1 MSANIPLSA
10 EERLRARVVERC
22 ERCRT
27 ERAVGSTTACRC
39 SEPAWKLFC
48 TRCVRAFDGNAANG
62 ANLANSNLASA
73 NLANSIL
80 ANSNLARAN
89 LAGLCPNCVEIAR
102 TNGAQLR
109 TALDTRLVRESGLA
123 GAVAAAARRET
134 RATDLLREFGLASVV
149 PPLPDFARRL
159 ADPATPLPPGASS
172 SRVKSAAISD
182 LRLEAAAV
190 RIATEKLGYLGTP
203 VEEKL
208 QRVVA
213 DARAAAAE
221 LSAWLA
227 SPVLL
232 AADGA
237 HEAELRAAAEALGAA
252 LGASAALID
261 SIRRRDL
268 GPLVEAV
275 VRRDRA
281 VRACSAAL
289 GVR

>member
-73 NLANSIL
+73 NLANT
-80 ANSNLARAN
+80 NLAS
-89 LAGLCPNCVEIAR
+89 LCPNCVEIAR

-123 GAVAAAARRET
+123 GAIAASARLET

>member
-62 ANLANSNLASA
+62 ANLANSILASA
-73 NLANSIL
+73 NL

>member
-1 MSANIPLSA
+1 MSANVPLSA

-62 ANLANSNLASA
+62 ANLANSNLA
-73 NLANSIL
+73 NS
-80 ANSNLARAN
+80 N

-123 GAVAAAARRET
+123 GAIAASARLET

>member
-1 MSANIPLSA
+1 MRAPFVLASTHRYTSRPMLANIPLSA

-27 ERAVGSTTACRC
+27 ERAVGSSTTCRC
-39 SEPAWKLFC
+39 SEPAWKPFC
-48 TRCVRAFDGNAANG
+48 TRCVRSFD
-62 ANLANSNLASA
+62 ASA
-73 NLANSIL
+73 AD
-80 ANSNLARAN
+80 
-89 LAGLCPNCVEIAR
+89 GLCPNCVEIAR

-109 TALDTRLVRESGLA
+109 VTLDTRLVRDGGLSGA
-123 GAVAAAARRET
+123 IAASARLET
-134 RATDLLREFGLASVV
+134 RASDLLREFGIASVV

-159 ADPATPLPPGASS
+159 ADPVTPLPPGASS

-203 VEEKL
+203 VEDKL

-213 DARAAAAE
+213 EARAAAAD
-221 LSAWLA
+221 LAAWLA
-227 SPVLL
+227 VSPPL

-237 HEAELRAAAEALGAA
+237 HEGELKASAEALAAA
-252 LGASAALID
+252 LGASGALID
-261 SIRRRDL
+261 SIRRREL

-281 VRACSAAL
+281 VRACQSAL
-289 GVR
+289 GVA

>member
-1 MSANIPLSA
+1 MLANIPLSA
-10 EERLRARVVERC
+10 EDRLRARVVERC

-62 ANLANSNLASA
+62 ANLASANLASA
-73 NLANSIL
+73 NLANS
-80 ANSNLARAN
+80 N
-89 LAGLCPNCVEIAR
+89 LAGFCPNCVEIAR

-109 TALDTRLVRESGLA
+109 TALDTRLVREGGLA
-123 GAVAAAARRET
+123 GAIAAAARLET

-172 SRVKSAAISD
+172 SRLKSAAISD

-237 HEAELRAAAEALGAA
+237 HEAELRAAAEALAAA
-252 LGASAALID
+252 LGASTALID

-268 GPLVEAV
+268 GPLIEAV

>member
-1 MSANIPLSA
+1 MSANVPLSA

-27 ERAVGSTTACRC
+27 ERAVGSTTTCRC
-39 SEPAWKLFC
+39 SEPVWKLFC

-62 ANLANSNLASA
+62 ASLAAPNL
-73 NLANSIL
+73 SIQG
-80 ANSNLARAN
+80 
-89 LAGLCPNCVEIAR
+89 LAGICPNCVEIAR
-102 TNGAQLR
+102 TNSAQLR
-109 TALDTRLVRESGLA
+109 AALDTRLARESGLA
-123 GAVAAAARRET
+123 GAIAAAARLET

-237 HEAELRAAAEALGAA
+237 HEAELRAAAEALAAA

-281 VRACSAAL
+281 IRACSAAL

>member
-62 ANLANSNLASA
+62 ANLASA
-73 NLANSIL
+73 NLANSNL
-80 ANSNLARAN
+80 ANTN

-123 GAVAAAARRET
+123 GAIAASARLET

>member
-1 MSANIPLSA
+1 MSANVPLSA

-62 ANLANSNLASA
+62 ANLASANLASA
-73 NLANSIL
+73 NLANT
-80 ANSNLARAN
+80 N

-123 GAVAAAARRET
+123 GAIAASARLET

>member
-1 MSANIPLSA
+1 MSANVPLSA

-62 ANLANSNLASA
+62 ANLASA
-73 NLANSIL
+73 NLANSNL
-80 ANSNLARAN
+80 ANSN

-123 GAVAAAARRET
+123 GAIAAAARLET

>member
-73 NLANSIL
+73 NLATPV
-80 ANSNLARAN
+80 

-109 TALDTRLVRESGLA
+109 TALDTRLARESGLA
-123 GAVAAAARRET
+123 GAIAAAARLET

-237 HEAELRAAAEALGAA
+237 HEAELRAAAEALAAA
-252 LGASAALID
+252 LGASTALID

>member
-73 NLANSIL
+73 NLANT
-80 ANSNLARAN
+80 N

-123 GAVAAAARRET
+123 GAIAASARLET

>member
-1 MSANIPLSA
+1 MSANVPLSA

-48 TRCVRAFDGNAANG
+48 TRCVRAFDGNTANG
-62 ANLANSNLASA
+62 AN
-73 NLANSIL
+73 L

-123 GAVAAAARRET
+123 GAIAASARLET

>member
-1 MSANIPLSA
+1 MSANVSLSA

-62 ANLANSNLASA
+62 ANLASA
-73 NLANSIL
+73 NLANS
-80 ANSNLARAN
+80 N

-123 GAVAAAARRET
+123 GAIAASARLET

-172 SRVKSAAISD
+172 SRLKSAAISD

-289 GVR
+289 GVC

>member
-62 ANLANSNLASA
+62 ANLASA
-73 NLANSIL
+73 NLANSNL
-80 ANSNLARAN
+80 ANSN

-123 GAVAAAARRET
+123 GAIAASARLET

>member
-1 MSANIPLSA
+1 MSANVPLSA

-22 ERCRT
+22 ERCRM

-62 ANLANSNLASA
+62 ANLASA
-73 NLANSIL
+73 NLANS
-80 ANSNLARAN
+80 N

-109 TALDTRLVRESGLA
+109 TALDTRLARDGGLA
-123 GAVAAAARRET
+123 GAIAASARLET
-134 RATDLLREFGLASVV
+134 RTIDLLREFGLASVV

-237 HEAELRAAAEALGAA
+237 HEAELRAAAEALAAA
-252 LGASAALID
+252 LGASTALID

-268 GPLVEAV
+268 GPLIEAV

>member
-1 MSANIPLSA
+1 MSANVPLSA

-73 NLANSIL
+73 NLANT
-80 ANSNLARAN
+80 N

-123 GAVAAAARRET
+123 GAIAASARLET

>member
-1 MSANIPLSA
+1 MSANVPLSA

-62 ANLANSNLASA
+62 ANLASA
-73 NLANSIL
+73 NLANS
-80 ANSNLARAN
+80 N

-123 GAVAAAARRET
+123 GAIAASARLET

-203 VEEKL
+203 VEEKH

-237 HEAELRAAAEALGAA
+237 HEAELRAAAEALAAA
-252 LGASAALID
+252 LGASTALID

>member
-1 MSANIPLSA
+1 
-10 EERLRARVVERC
+10 
-22 ERCRT
+22 
-27 ERAVGSTTACRC
+27 
-39 SEPAWKLFC
+39 
-48 TRCVRAFDGNAANG
+48 
-62 ANLANSNLASA
+62 
-73 NLANSIL
+73 
-80 ANSNLARAN
+80 
-89 LAGLCPNCVEIAR
+89 
-102 TNGAQLR
+102 
-109 TALDTRLVRESGLA
+109 
-123 GAVAAAARRET
+123 
-134 RATDLLREFGLASVV
+134 
-149 PPLPDFARRL
+149 
-159 ADPATPLPPGASS
+159 
-172 SRVKSAAISD
+172 VKSAAISD

>member
-1 MSANIPLSA
+1 MSANVPLSA

-22 ERCRT
+22 ERCRM

-73 NLANSIL
+73 NLANT
-80 ANSNLARAN
+80 N

-123 GAVAAAARRET
+123 GAIAASARLET

-172 SRVKSAAISD
+172 SRLKSAAISD

>member
-1 MSANIPLSA
+1 MSANVPLSA

-62 ANLANSNLASA
+62 ANLASANLASA
-73 NLANSIL
+73 NLANS
-80 ANSNLARAN
+80 N

-109 TALDTRLVRESGLA
+109 TALDTRLVRESSLA
-123 GAVAAAARRET
+123 GAIAAAARLET

-252 LGASAALID
+252 LGASTALID

>member
-1 MSANIPLSA
+1 
-10 EERLRARVVERC
+10 
-22 ERCRT
+22 
-27 ERAVGSTTACRC
+27 
-39 SEPAWKLFC
+39 
-48 TRCVRAFDGNAANG
+48 VRSFDGNAANG
-62 ANLANSNLASA
+62 ANLASA
-73 NLANSIL
+73 NLANS
-80 ANSNLARAN
+80 N

-123 GAVAAAARRET
+123 GAIAAAARLET

-281 VRACSAAL
+281 IRACSAAL

>member
-1 MSANIPLSA
+1 MSANVPLSA
-10 EERLRARVVERC
+10 EERLRARVVKRC

-73 NLANSIL
+73 NLANSNL
-80 ANSNLARAN
+80 ANTN

-109 TALDTRLVRESGLA
+109 AALDTRLVRESGLA
-123 GAVAAAARRET
+123 GAVAAAARLET

-172 SRVKSAAISD
+172 SRLKSAAISD

-237 HEAELRAAAEALGAA
+237 HEAELRAAAEALASA
-252 LGASAALID
+252 LGASTALID

>member
-1 MSANIPLSA
+1 MSANVPLSA

-62 ANLANSNLASA
+62 ANLASA
-73 NLANSIL
+73 NLANANL
-80 ANSNLARAN
+80 ANSN

-237 HEAELRAAAEALGAA
+237 HEAELRAAAEALAAA
-252 LGASAALID
+252 LGASTALID

-268 GPLVEAV
+268 GPLIEAV

>member
-1 MSANIPLSA
+1 MSANVPLSA

-62 ANLANSNLASA
+62 ANGANSG
-73 NLANSIL
+73 
-80 ANSNLARAN
+80 

-123 GAVAAAARRET
+123 GAIAASARLET

-172 SRVKSAAISD
+172 SRLKSAAISD

-213 DARAAAAE
+213 DARAAAEGKRLADYDYFCAGAE
-221 LSAWLA
+221 YNAADCRSMFLVLAWL
-227 SPVLL
+227 
-232 AADGA
+232 
-237 HEAELRAAAEALGAA
+237 RAN
-252 LGASAALID
+252 
-261 SIRRRDL
+261 R
-268 GPLVEAV
+268 
-275 VRRDRA
+275 
-281 VRACSAAL
+281 
-289 GVR
+289 

>member
-1 MSANIPLSA
+1 MSANVSLSA

-73 NLANSIL
+73 NLANT
-80 ANSNLARAN
+80 N

-123 GAVAAAARRET
+123 GAIAASARLET

>member
-1 MSANIPLSA
+1 MSANVPLSA

-62 ANLANSNLASA
+62 ANLASPNPANPSLANQNLAAPS
-73 NLANSIL
+73 
-80 ANSNLARAN
+80 

-123 GAVAAAARRET
+123 GAIAASARLET

-208 QRVVA
+208 QRVIA

-237 HEAELRAAAEALGAA
+237 HEAELRAAAEALAAA
-252 LGASAALID
+252 LGASTALID

-281 VRACSAAL
+281 IRACSAAL

>member
-1 MSANIPLSA
+1 MSANVPLSA

-73 NLANSIL
+73 NLA
-80 ANSNLARAN
+80 
-89 LAGLCPNCVEIAR
+89 GLCPNCVEIAR

-123 GAVAAAARRET
+123 GAIAASARLET

>member
-1 MSANIPLSA
+1 MSANVPLSA

-62 ANLANSNLASA
+62 ANLASA
-73 NLANSIL
+73 NLANT
-80 ANSNLARAN
+80 N

-123 GAVAAAARRET
+123 GAIAASARLET

-261 SIRRRDL
+261 SIRRRDV

>member
-1 MSANIPLSA
+1 MSANVSLSA

-62 ANLANSNLASA
+62 ANLANSNLA
-73 NLANSIL
+73 
-80 ANSNLARAN
+80 
-89 LAGLCPNCVEIAR
+89 GLCPNCVEIAR

-123 GAVAAAARRET
+123 GAIAASARLET

-172 SRVKSAAISD
+172 SRLKSAAISD